1 MTVYLAAMPA
11 DASIERCVY
20 SAMLAIRDEAYT
32 RAQEF
37 VATARA
43 IIGPDYGI
51 AVARVKCAR
60 VYPQMLQLQRLTEVV
75 EVVSYKQSD
84 AESSLRRERAPRGP
98 SGCRVVSGRR
108 TCGCC

>member
-1 MTVYLAAMPA
+1 MPVYLAAMPA

-20 SAMLAIRDEAYT
+20 RAMLAIRDEAYT
-32 RAQEF
+32 RAQEL

-43 IIGPDYGI
+43 IVGPT
-51 AVARVKCAR
+51 VASLWRDSYAR
-60 VYPQMLQLQRLTEVV
+60 AYPQMLLLQRLTELE
-75 EVVSYKQSD
+75 EVVSYKQSH
-84 AESSLRRERAPRGP
+84 AESTLRRERAPRGP